1 MFFLV
6 CFIIDPEVKMP
17 KHRCGGW
24 PAAFLCWLAAAACG
38 GGGDRP
44 ERQVFAERIS
54 STDELLTGRM
64 TRGRIGDYKIWNRHV
79 SFVIADVGLV
89 DGYGRYGGRV
99 VDADVTREPGAPGAS
114 QLGDLFFAFNQRLF
128 EPRSV
133 EILSDGSDG
142 RAIVRFLGRDALF
155 AWLASF
161 LGDIFSMDT
170 IECDIA
176 VEYSLGPEDRA
187 LRIDIEL
194 QNRSNQARRID
205 MMEAA
210 LIMGDGLESFFP
222 GAGFDK
228 QEQYGKFSLWAG
240 MGERVSYGLLGEG
253 PLEMIFTYSNIAFGT
268 YPPQDV
274 PGAGKLTLTRH
285 LAVAEGGL
293 DRVQAILRDP
303 VEPSGTLSGS
313 IQADPEA
320 LAEGIRVHVLSDGE
334 PFSVIRAGGNGSFS
348 AELPPGRY
356 SLIAKATGHAPT
368 EGEDVDIA
376 AGQISERTLTLPG
389 ATRVSVEVRSGGQ
402 AIPARVGFYSLEGKA
417 KNLMAASFGE
427 ESYEGGAALT
437 LYLADGR
444 GQGVLPPGPYRAV
457 AMRGVEYEIE
467 REEFELGAEPKSL
480 RFDLEKAVDTS
491 GWMSADF
498 HLHAQYS
505 PDSSVLPNLRVRT
518 AIAAGMPLLLV
529 TEHDTVRDFRAAV
542 ESIPGASDWIFP
554 ITASEITTYYYGHF
568 NAWPLTEKPDQLN
581 HGGIEWFDTPAP
593 ELFARMRASEDHPII
608 IQVNHPRAESI
619 GGYFAALGLDIQSG
633 TYERADWWS
642 EDFDA
647 IEVFNGGCGN
657 GNREEVQDWF
667 AFLNRGYRVAVSGG
681 SDSHQERVGIPRV
694 YLPSP
699 HTPAAFQEQESVMAV
714 KNLKT
719 FVSCG
724 PFVRFSIDGHGLGE
738 TVTLSGTL
746 DIRVRVEAP
755 SWMSFSEAR
764 LIRNG
769 QVAWSQP
776 YADWTGGAGA
786 VRLDRSVADMPGADA
801 WYVLEVKGSGTLQEL
816 GGDTPYAI
824 TNPIFVDV
832 DGNGRFD
839 PPLPR
844 FSAR

>member
-6 CFIIDPEVKMP
+6 CSIIDPEVKMP

-24 PAAFLCWLAAAACG
+24 RPAFLCWLAAAAC

-44 ERQVFAERIS
+44 ERQVFAERIVS
-54 STDELLTGRM
+54 ADELLAGRM
-64 TRGRIGDYKIWNRHV
+64 THGRIGDYKIWNRYV

-99 VDADVTREPGAPGAS
+99 VDADVTREPGAPGPS
-114 QLGDLFFAFNQRLF
+114 QLGDLFFGFNQRLF
-128 EPRSV
+128 EPQSV

-142 RAIVRFLGRDALF
+142 RAVVRFLGRDALF

-176 VEYSLGPEDRA
+176 VEYSLGPDDRA
-187 LRIDIEL
+187 LQIDIAL
-194 QNRSNQARRID
+194 QNRSNQPRRID

-210 LIMGDGLESFFP
+210 IIMGDGLESFFP

-228 QEQYGKFSLWAG
+228 QEQYGKFPLWAG
-240 MGERVSYGLLGEG
+240 MGERVSYGLVGEG
-253 PLEMIFTYSNIAFGT
+253 PLDMIFTYSNIAFGT

-274 PGAGKLTLTRH
+274 PGGGTLTLTRH

-303 VEPSGTLSGS
+303 ADAVGALTGAV
-313 IQADPEA
+313 QADEGA
-320 LAEGIRVHVLSDGE
+320 RAEGIRLHVLSDGA
-334 PFSVIRAGGNGSFS
+334 PFSVVRANPDGTFT
-348 AELPPGRY
+348 AELPPGSY
-356 SLIAKATGHAPT
+356 TVIAKAHGHAPA
-368 EGEDVDIA
+368 EAQPVEIV
-376 AGQISERTLTLPG
+376 AGQTMQLDVALPS
-389 ATRVSVEVRSGGQ
+389 ATPITVEVTSGGQ
-402 AIPARVGFYSLEGKA
+402 AIPARVGFYSLDGKA
-417 KNLMAASFGE
+417 KNLMASFYGE

-444 GQGVLPPGPYRAV
+444 GEGVLPPGRYRVV
-457 AMRGVEYEIE
+457 AMRGFEYEMQRQEI
-467 REEFELGAEPKSL
+467 ELGTEPESL
-480 RFDLEKAVDTS
+480 HFDLEKVVDTA
-491 GWMSADF
+491 GWVTADF

-518 AIAAGMPLLLV
+518 ALAAGMPLLLV

-542 ESIPGASDWIFP
+542 ESLPGALAWIFP

-568 NAWPLTEKPDQLN
+568 NAWPLTEKPSQLN

-593 ELFARMRASEDHPII
+593 ALFARMRASEDHPII

-647 IEVFNGGCGN
+647 IEVFNGGCSN
-657 GNREEVQDWF
+657 GEREEVQDWF
-667 AFLNRGYRVAVSGG
+667 AFLNRGYRVAVSAG
-681 SDSHQERVGIPRV
+681 SDSHHERVGIPRV

-699 HTPAAFQEQESVMAV
+699 HPPTEFEAQESVTAV
-714 KNLKT
+714 RNLQT

-724 PFVRFSIDGHGLGE
+724 PFVRFSINGHSLGE
-738 TVTLSGTL
+738 TFTATGAL
-746 DIRVRVEAP
+746 DIRLRVEAP
-755 SWMSFSEAR
+755 SWMSFSEVR

-776 YADWTGGAGA
+776 YTDWTGGAGA
-786 VRLDRSVADMPGADA
+786 VRLDESVTDTPAGDS
-801 WYVLEVKGSGTLQEL
+801 WYVFEVKGSGTLQEL

-839 PPLPR
+839 PLLPR
-844 FSAR
+844 FTAR